1 MSQLSSCR
9 SLKPTARWWFSSTDE
24 SLYIKASSESGDGDE
39 ATSQTATTT
48 APRWDNK
55 CAVSKL
61 TGVDEELIGNSGVIH
76 VMDGAGKQGG
86 QDLQISEH
94 SLDFKNTKA
103 IKGRSVQDG
112 SS

>member
-1 MSQLSSCR
+1 MTQR
-9 SLKPTARWWFSSTDE
+9 HRRHNNSSTTN
-24 SLYIKASSESGDGDE
+24 S
-39 ATSQTATTT
+39 
-48 APRWDNK
+48 
-55 CAVSKL
+55 AVSEL

-94 SLDFKNTKA
+94 SLDKKNH
-103 IKGRSVQDG
+103 ISNRSSRNVQDG